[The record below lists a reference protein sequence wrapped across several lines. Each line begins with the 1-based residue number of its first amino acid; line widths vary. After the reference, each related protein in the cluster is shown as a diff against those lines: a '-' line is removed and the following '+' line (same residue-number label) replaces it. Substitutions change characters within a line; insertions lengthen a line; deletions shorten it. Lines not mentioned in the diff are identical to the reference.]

1 MPKKE
6 DLKTCPNCEVKEKC
20 WEILFE
26 AVGECFSE
34 GAHSADIATV
44 LSLFTVEFVYSEAPD
59 NEVATGIL
67 LASISRKMDDLIEE
81 GQTTE
86 AEIVSD
92 LEDLEESI
100 KKGKDDEKT
109 VH

>member
-1 MPKKE
+1 MTKKE
-6 DLKTCPNCEVKEKC
+6 DLKTCSNCEVKEKC
-20 WEILFE
+20 WELLFE
-26 AVGECFSE
+26 AVGKCFSE

-67 LASISRKMDDLIEE
+67 LAAISRKMDDLIEE
-81 GQTTE
+81 GQPTE
-86 AEIVSD
+86 
-92 LEDLEESI
+92 EEV
-100 KKGKDDEKT
+100 DEKT